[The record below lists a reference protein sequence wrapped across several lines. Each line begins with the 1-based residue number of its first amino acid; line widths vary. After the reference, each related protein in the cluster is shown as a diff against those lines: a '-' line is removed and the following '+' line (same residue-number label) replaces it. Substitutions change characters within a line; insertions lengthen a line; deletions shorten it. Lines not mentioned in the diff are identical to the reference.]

1 MCKRRADNDMLLDE
15 NNYKEQIHAFTQQD
29 WQPLIELIPK
39 VENTSKFGEWEEEDI
54 LFPYCI
60 EAPIV
65 SQFLHIVYRLPIII
79 SFDWGAWEEGREI
92 ASNDDFDHDTLDL
105 PTKCKLITAIVR
117 NNRFCDGALV
127 SAFESGLILR
137 ILKSIEKQIL
147 PLCSVG
153 ISKNLIKLRGT
164 SNEN

>member
-1 MCKRRADNDMLLDE
+1 MLLDE

-39 VENTSKFGEWEEEDI
+39 VESTSKFGEWEEENI

-79 SFDWGAWEEGREI
+79 SFDWGAWEEGRKI
-92 ASNDDFDHDTLDL
+92 ASNDDFDLDTLDL
-105 PTKCKLITAIVR
+105 PAKCKLITAIVR
-117 NNRFCDGALV
+117 SDRFSEGTLV

-137 ILKSIEKQIL
+137 ILKSIEKQIAD
-147 PLCSVG
+147 V
-153 ISKNLIKLRGT
+153 K
-164 SNEN
+164 

>member
-1 MCKRRADNDMLLDE
+1 MLLDE

-39 VENTSKFGEWEEEDI
+39 VESTSKFGEWASAEKDEVETI
-54 LFPYCI
+54 QFPYCI
-60 EAPIV
+60 EETIV
-65 SQFLHIVYRLPIII
+65 SQFLDIVYRLPIII

-117 NNRFCDGALV
+117 NNRFCDGVLV

-147 PLCSVG
+147 PPCNG
-153 ISKNLIKLRGT
+153 EISK
-164 SNEN
+164 

>member
-1 MCKRRADNDMLLDE
+1 MHLEE
-15 NNYKEQIHAFTQQD
+15 NNYKEKIHAFTQQD
-29 WQPLIELIPK
+29 WLPLIELIPK
-39 VENTSKFGEWEEEDI
+39 VESTSKFGEWEEENI

-79 SFDWGAWEEGREI
+79 SFDWGAWEEGRKI
-92 ASNDDFDHDTLDL
+92 ASNDDFDLDTLDL
-105 PTKCKLITAIVR
+105 PAKCKLITAIVR
-117 NNRFCDGALV
+117 SDRFCEGTLV

-147 PLCSVG
+147 PLCSGV
-153 ISKNLIKLRGT
+153 ISKNLIKSMGT

>member
-1 MCKRRADNDMLLDE
+1 MLLDE

-39 VENTSKFGEWEEEDI
+39 VESTSKFGEWEEGNI

-60 EAPIV
+60 EGPIV

-79 SFDWGAWEEGREI
+79 SFDWGAWETGKT
-92 ASNDDFDHDTLDL
+92 SYDDFDLYTLDL
-105 PTKCKLITAIVR
+105 PAKCKLITSIVR
-117 NNRFCDGALV
+117 SDRFCEGTLV

-137 ILKSIEKQIL
+137 ILKSIEKQIAD
-147 PLCSVG
+147 V
-153 ISKNLIKLRGT
+153 K
-164 SNEN
+164 

>member
-1 MCKRRADNDMLLDE
+1 MLLDE

-39 VENTSKFGEWEEEDI
+39 VESTSKFGEWASAEKNEEETIQFQD
-54 LFPYCI
+54 CI
-60 EAPIV
+60 EETIV
-65 SQFLHIVYRLPIII
+65 SQFLDIVYRLPIII

-117 NNRFCDGALV
+117 NNRFCDGVLV

-137 ILKSIEKQIL
+137 ILKSIERQIL
-147 PLCSVG
+147 HPCNG
-153 ISKNLIKLRGT
+153 EISKKN
-164 SNEN
+164 N

>member
-1 MCKRRADNDMLLDE
+1 MLLDE

-39 VENTSKFGEWEEEDI
+39 VESTSKFGEWASAEKNEEVNI

-137 ILKSIEKQIL
+137 ILKSIEKQIAL
-147 PLCSVG
+147 KK
-153 ISKNLIKLRGT
+153 KNK
-164 SNEN
+164 E

>member
-1 MCKRRADNDMLLDE
+1 MLLDE

-29 WQPLIELIPK
+29 WKPLIELIPK
-39 VENTSKFGEWEEEDI
+39 VESTSKFGEWAGGEKEENKTI
-54 LFPYCI
+54 KFPYCI

-65 SQFLHIVYRLPIII
+65 SQFLDIVYRMPIII

-92 ASNDDFDHDTLDL
+92 VSNDEFDFDTLGI
-105 PTKCKLITAIVR
+105 PAKCKLITAIVR
-117 NNRFCDGALV
+117 NDRYCDGALV

-137 ILKSIEKQIL
+137 VLKSIEKQIQ
-147 PLCSVG
+147 PLCNG
-153 ISKNLIKLRGT
+153 NMSKNLIKSRGT

>member
-39 VENTSKFGEWEEEDI
+39 VESTSKFGEWEEENI

-79 SFDWGAWEEGREI
+79 SFDWGAWEEGRKI
-92 ASNDDFDHDTLDL
+92 ASNDDFDLDTLDL
-105 PTKCKLITAIVR
+105 PAKCKLITAIVR
-117 NNRFCDGALV
+117 SDRFSEGTLV

-137 ILKSIEKQIL
+137 ILKSIEKQIAD
-147 PLCSVG
+147 V
-153 ISKNLIKLRGT
+153 K
-164 SNEN
+164 

>member
-1 MCKRRADNDMLLDE
+1 MLLDE

-39 VENTSKFGEWEEEDI
+39 VESTSKFGEWASAEKNEEVNI

-79 SFDWGAWEEGREI
+79 SFDWGASETGKT
-92 ASNDDFDHDTLDL
+92 SYDDFDLDTLDL
-105 PTKCKLITAIVR
+105 PAKCKLITAIVR
-117 NNRFCDGALV
+117 SDRFCEGTLV

-137 ILKSIEKQIL
+137 ILKSIEKQIAD
-147 PLCSVG
+147 V
-153 ISKNLIKLRGT
+153 K
-164 SNEN
+164 

>member
-1 MCKRRADNDMLLDE
+1 MLLDE
-15 NNYKEQIHAFTQQD
+15 NNYKEQIHALTQRD

-39 VENTSKFGEWEEEDI
+39 VESTSKFGEWEEENI

-79 SFDWGAWEEGREI
+79 SFDWGAWEEGRKI
-92 ASNDDFDHDTLDL
+92 ASNDDFDLDTLDL
-105 PTKCKLITAIVR
+105 PAKCKLITAIVR
-117 NNRFCDGALV
+117 SDRFSEGTLV

-137 ILKSIEKQIL
+137 ILKSIEKQIAD
-147 PLCSVG
+147 V
-153 ISKNLIKLRGT
+153 K
-164 SNEN
+164 

>member
-39 VENTSKFGEWEEEDI
+39 VESTSKFGEWEEENI
-54 LFPYCI
+54 LFPYCT

-79 SFDWGAWEEGREI
+79 SFDWGAWETGKT
-92 ASNDDFDHDTLDL
+92 SYDDFDIDTLDL
-105 PTKCKLITAIVR
+105 PAKCKLITAIVR
-117 NNRFCDGALV
+117 SDRFSEGTLV

-137 ILKSIEKQIL
+137 ILKSIEKQI
-147 PLCSVG
+147 SDVM
-153 ISKNLIKLRGT
+153 
-164 SNEN
+164 

>member
-1 MCKRRADNDMLLDE
+1 MLLDE
-15 NNYKEQIHAFTQQD
+15 NNYKEQIHAFTQRD
-29 WQPLIELIPK
+29 WKPLIELIPK
-39 VENTSKFGEWEEEDI
+39 VESTSKFGEWASAEKNEEENI

-147 PLCSVG
+147 PLCSG
-153 ISKNLIKLRGT
+153 
-164 SNEN
+164 

>member
-1 MCKRRADNDMLLDE
+1 MFKRRADNDMLLDE

-39 VENTSKFGEWEEEDI
+39 VESTSKFGEWEEENI

-117 NNRFCDGALV
+117 NNRFCDGVLV

-147 PLCSVG
+147 PPCNG
-153 ISKNLIKLRGT
+153 EISKKIIKSMGRR
-164 SNEN
+164 NEN